1 VKRLLEIIKQLNK
14 LSFLEFYRNVLGWY
28 FALIQKTEKDGKSG
42 WSFAT
47 LVYVRNYHKFVFYW
61 SIKLPLV

>member
-42 WSFAT
+42 WSF
-47 LVYVRNYHKFVFYW
+47 V
-61 SIKLPLV
+61 P